1 MSYKVIEAS
10 EIAEYVYCN
19 RAWWLRT
26 ELGYTPQ
33 NAVALAEG
41 TAYHRHHGQN
51 LDRATNARRV
61 ALILLFLAVAITV
74 FWLVRS
80 A

>member
-1 MSYKVIEAS
+1 MSYNVIQAS

-19 RAWWLRT
+19 RAWWMRV

-33 NAVALAEG
+33 NVTALAQG
-41 TAYHRHHGQN
+41 RAYHEHHGEN
-51 LDRATNARRV
+51 VDRARNARRM
-61 ALILLFLAVAITV
+61 ALILLFLAVGVAV